1 MFASFFTS
9 TLVAWLTRRA
19 AELGGLLLAAE
30 QVAPGTT
37 QELLRTSGMLLT
49 GQWENVS
56 LGAVFGLVSVI
67 GGLIWNV
74 RSTFGGHTTVD
85 GQRVP
90 NKKLP
95 AQKKVMVEEVARTA
109 KPRTIFEA
117 LGGLFGR

>member
-37 QELLRTSGMLLT
+37 QELLRTTGMLLT
-49 GQWENVS
+49 GQWEQVS

-74 RSTFGGHTTVD
+74 RSTFAGHTTVD

-90 NKKLP
+90 SKALP
-95 AQKKVMVEEVARTA
+95 ASKKTMVEEVARTA
-109 KPRTIFEA
+109 KPRTIA
-117 LGGLFGR
+117 DVIGGLFRS